1 MSTPAFCNKLVEE
14 QHKIALRCE
23 EIDENIRALESE
35 RRAIEERNEAIDAVR
50 DLYMSSQ
57 QTVDEALSVQAQL
70 KVSEPLETALSH

>member
-1 MSTPAFCNKLVEE
+1 MTTLAFCNKLAEE